1 MSLTALRTKSM
12 FNTNYSTSDLIYY
25 VGLMTGL
32 GASYAVLGQMADL
45 HPVVRMI
52 VSLGIG
58 VCVGWAAERVY
69 KTYR

>member
-32 GASYAVLGQMADL
+32 AL
-45 HPVVRMI
+45 HTRFLVRWLI
-52 VSLGIG
+52 FTPL
-58 VCVGWAAERVY
+58 CE
-69 KTYR
+69 